1 MAEHISD
8 CLLCNL
14 PSKDILTEDRHW
26 VVTRE
31 TYPVTP
37 LHTIIATKRHVPSF
51 FDLTGEER
59 DSLFDQLSAAR
70 AAILAEDDTVTGF
83 NFGTNDGVDAGQTI
97 FHCNAHLIPRRAGD
111 IDDPRGGVRGVI
123 TARRI
128 PGRGTSG

>member
-51 FDLTGEER
+51 LT
-59 DSLFDQLSAAR
+59 SPAR
-70 AAILAEDDTVTGF
+70 NETAFLI
-83 NFGTNDGVDAGQTI
+83 NYPRPGQRSSPRTI
-97 FHCNAHLIPRRAGD
+97 R
-111 IDDPRGGVRGVI
+111 
-123 TARRI
+123 
-128 PGRGTSG
+128 

>member
-14 PSKDILTEDRHW
+14 PSKDILTEDRRW

-83 NFGTNDGVDAGQTI
+83 NFGANDEVDAG
-97 FHCNAHLIPRRAGD
+97 AGS
-111 IDDPRGGVRGVI
+111 
-123 TARRI
+123 AA
-128 PGRGTSG
+128 